1 MGRLDRKNES
11 PAELTPERID
21 ALLTQLQSGHGR
33 RLGECL
39 STNTRTEA
47 EVLTRLVNTARSA
60 RLDSAFYA
68 RLSEQMRRVPVDAA
82 QGVARVA
89 WRVRNLALTVSSAV
103 ILLGFTLMSLLVPL
117 TEPHLPTGYAT
128 LLADTAYRPVLL
140 EAPQAT
146 VTAEALPPPP
156 TVSTGTTDNARG
168 RAIPQHAVQH
178 TLTAAAAPTPLVNTP
193 SPELMWGNSHP
204 GRRRTPPAVH

>member
-1 MGRLDRKNES
+1 MGRLDNKNES

-21 ALLTQLQSGHGR
+21 TLLTQLQSEHGR
-33 RLGECL
+33 RLREHPL
-39 STNTRTEA
+39 ANTRTET

-68 RLSEQMRRVPVDAA
+68 RLSEQMRRVPIDAA

-89 WRVRNLALTVSSAV
+89 WWARNLALTVSSAV
-103 ILLGFTLMSLLVPL
+103 ILLGFTLMSLLIPL

-156 TVSTGTTDNARG
+156 DASTGTTDNARG
-168 RAIPQHAVQH
+168 RSIPQHAARY
-178 TLTAAAAPTPLVNTP
+178 TLTAAAAPTPLLNTP
-193 SPELMWGNSHP
+193 SPELMRRSSHP
-204 GRRRTPPAVH
+204 GRRLTPPAAH